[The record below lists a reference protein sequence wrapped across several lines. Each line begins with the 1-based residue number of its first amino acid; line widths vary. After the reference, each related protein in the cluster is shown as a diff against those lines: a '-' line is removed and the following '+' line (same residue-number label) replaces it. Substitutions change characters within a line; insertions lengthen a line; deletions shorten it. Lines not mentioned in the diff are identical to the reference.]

1 MAREFCWNISIIA
14 DQTVFILPTQK
25 LLQKWHHTPR
35 LVLPDLVKSCS
46 GMLWE
51 KLLGVD
57 SNANSIYT
65 FSIIFIYDH
74 EILLVDY
81 CLTSNFYITLHYV
94 SCSGGLMSSAQGHE
108 IKGNDMTSGKFCFC
122 IANPTSCTMRAA
134 RQ

>member
-46 GMLWE
+46 GML
-51 KLLGVD
+51 LGVD

-65 FSIIFIYDH
+65 FSYMIMKSCW
-74 EILLVDY
+74 LV
-81 CLTSNFYITLHYV
+81 
-94 SCSGGLMSSAQGHE
+94 
-108 IKGNDMTSGKFCFC
+108 
-122 IANPTSCTMRAA
+122 IA
-134 RQ
+134 